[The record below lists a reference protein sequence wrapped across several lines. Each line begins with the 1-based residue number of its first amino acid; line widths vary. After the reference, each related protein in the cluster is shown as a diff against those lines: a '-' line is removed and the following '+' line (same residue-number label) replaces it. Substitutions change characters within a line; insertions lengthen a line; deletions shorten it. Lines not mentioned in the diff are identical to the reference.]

1 MKVWYLLSISLFPLF
16 LSAQNNLGARL
27 TALGNIGTAVSDAW
41 SIQANPAA
49 LHGVTT
55 TTLSAAYLKSL
66 FSNEVSTQAFVAV
79 LPIKN
84 NFVAASFQGYGLSE
98 YKESKVGFTYAKN
111 FGPRLTLA
119 LNANYHQLKIAG
131 YGVTTGFSL
140 DAGAYY
146 QLTKELAFGTFAA
159 NVSNQDYTSK
169 ETKIYIPVS
178 YNLGV
183 SYMPSDKV
191 LVAAT
196 INKVLKGRIDV
207 GIGIDY
213 RIIHFFSLRG
223 GLTVNPFKQ
232 YGGFGLKYKHF
243 ILDMATV
250 YDANLGYSPQM
261 AISYAF

>member
-1 MKVWYLLSISLFPLF
+1 MGP
-16 LSAQNNLGARL
+16 RL
-27 TALGNIGTAVSDAW
+27 TAMGNIGTAVSDAW

-49 LHGVTT
+49 LHSVTAF
-55 TTLSAAYLKSL
+55 TLSGSYLRNL
-66 FSNEVSTQAFVAV
+66 YAREVSTQAFVAV

-84 NFVAASFQGYGLSE
+84 NFVAASFQGYGFSE
-98 YKESKVGFTYAKN
+98 FKESKVGFAYAKN
-111 FGPRLTLA
+111 FGPRLTLG
-119 LNANYHQLKIAG
+119 LKTTYHQLKIAG

-146 QLTKELAFGTFAA
+146 QLTKELAFGAFAA
-159 NVSNQDYTSK
+159 NVSKQNYTNK
-169 ETKIYIPVS
+169 ETSVYIPVS
-178 YNLGV
+178 YNIGL
-183 SYMPSDKV
+183 SYSPNDKV

-196 INKVLKGRIDV
+196 INKVLRERVDV

-213 RIIHFFSLRG
+213 QIIPFFGLRG

-243 ILDMATV
+243 TLDMASV
-250 YDANLGYSPQM
+250 FDASLGYSPQM